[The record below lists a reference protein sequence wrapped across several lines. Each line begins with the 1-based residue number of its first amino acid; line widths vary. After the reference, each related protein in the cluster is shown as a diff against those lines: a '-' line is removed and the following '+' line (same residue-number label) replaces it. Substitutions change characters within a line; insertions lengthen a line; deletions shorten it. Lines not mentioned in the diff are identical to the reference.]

1 MIKAVLF
8 DLDGTLVDSLAD
20 LAASADY
27 ALNKLG
33 YKGHTAKEYQ
43 YFVGNGI
50 PKLIERSLPENARDT
65 QTVQKCLQIFMPYY
79 KEHCDDKSYSYDGM
93 PELVARLKNLGYKT
107 AVITNKAQE
116 MAEKVVLRLIGDSFD
131 IVCGKREGYPAK
143 PNPKLTLKVMEELG
157 VKPCE
162 CAFVGD
168 SDTDMKTAVN
178 SGAVPI
184 GVLWGYRTKKEI
196 KENGA
201 KFIVS
206 NAEEILQILNNI

>member
-8 DLDGTLVDSLAD
+8 DLDGTLADSLLD
-20 LAASADY
+20 LATSADY
-27 ALNKLG
+27 ALGNLG
-33 YKGHTAKEYQ
+33 YKGHTLKEYQ

-79 KEHCDDKSYSYDGM
+79 KEHCDDKTYAYDGM
-93 PELVARLKNLGYKT
+93 PELVASLKKLGYKT

-143 PNPKLTLKVMEELG
+143 PDPKLTLEVMSELG
-157 VKPCE
+157 VKPEE
-162 CAFVGD
+162 CVFVGD
-168 SDTDMKTAVN
+168 SQTDMATAIN
-178 SGAVPI
+178 SGALPI
-184 GVLWGYRTKKEI
+184 GVLWGYRTKSEI
-196 KENGA
+196 EKSGA

-206 NAEEILQILNNI
+206 NAEEIIQILNNL

>member
-8 DLDGTLVDSLAD
+8 DLDGTLADSLTD

-27 ALNKLG
+27 ALGNLG
-33 YKGHTAKEYQ
+33 YKGHTLKEYQ

-65 QTVQKCLQIFMPYY
+65 QTVQKCLDIFMPYY
-79 KEHCDDKSYSYDGM
+79 REHCDDKTYAYDGM
-93 PELVARLKNLGYKT
+93 PELVATLKKMGYKT

-143 PNPKLTLKVMEELG
+143 PDPKLTLEVMSELG
-157 VKPCE
+157 VKPEE
-162 CAFVGD
+162 CVFVGD

-178 SGAVPI
+178 SGALPI
-184 GVLWGYRTKKEI
+184 GVLWGYRTKSEI
-196 KENGA
+196 EKSGA
-201 KFIVS
+201 EYTVS
-206 NAEEILQILNNI
+206 NAEGILQILNNL